1 VSECKVLYLEE
12 AHRPDRP
19 DYRPDYR
26 IGERIDD
33 RVHRKLAFLH
43 GREAEE
49 TMHEGRLASIH
60 FPAFGTC
67 MGTKP

>member
-1 VSECKVLYLEE
+1 MSECKVLYLEE
-12 AHRPDRP
+12 AHRPD
-19 DYRPDYR
+19 RPDYR